1 MNKVAYEINVRPVT
15 SGRQA
20 PIRQK
25 QSGFLVPLSLFI
37 VVAAATLAIA
47 ISQMAAGSR
56 SSAIL
61 TAFNAQAFYSA
72 DAGVQMAMHRLYY
85 GNNSQAAVDA
95 ACTALDGAL
104 LNLAGAGLGG
114 CTVTVSCDVTPSAN
128 GDVSLYTLVSQ
139 SQCGAGDYQTG
150 RRIRTEA
157 YMRAE

>member
-1 MNKVAYEINVRPVT
+1 MRLTA
-15 SGRQA
+15 SGHQA
-20 PIRQK
+20 PARQR
-25 QSGFLVPLSLFI
+25 QSGFLVPLALFI
-37 VVAAATLAIA
+37 VVGAATLAIA

-56 SSAIL
+56 SSAVL

-85 GNNSQAAVDA
+85 GNNSRAAVDA
-95 ACTALDGAL
+95 ACTALDGTSI
-104 LNLAGAGLGG
+104 NLTGSGLGG
-114 CTVTVSCDVTPSAN
+114 CAVTVACGVTPSAD
-128 GDVSLYTLVSQ
+128 GGVSVYSVVSQ